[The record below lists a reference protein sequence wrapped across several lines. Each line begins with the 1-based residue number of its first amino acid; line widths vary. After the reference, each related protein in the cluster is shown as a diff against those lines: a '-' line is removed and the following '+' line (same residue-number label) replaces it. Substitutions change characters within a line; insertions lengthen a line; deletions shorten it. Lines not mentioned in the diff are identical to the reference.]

1 MYGTPAEETDYSIAS
16 KTYAIDAEN
25 AIVSG
30 IPAKTTAEDVLSELT
45 CQAQDATIQ
54 IVDASGEALDGGG
67 MVASQMKVQVVA
79 HNEVRKEYVVSVL
92 GDLDGS
98 GGPSEAAIEQIQS
111 YILGDASLNLLQVL
125 SADVKPDGKIN
136 VQDLVLIKKSI
147 LLGQ

>member
-1 MYGTPAEETDYSIAS
+1 M
-16 KTYAIDAEN
+16 
-25 AIVSG
+25 
-30 IPAKTTAEDVLSELT
+30 T

-98 GGPSEAAIEQIQS
+98 GGPSDGGYRTNS
-111 YILGDASLNLLQVL
+111 NLT
-125 SADVKPDGKIN
+125 SSGM
-136 VQDLVLIKKSI
+136 
-147 LLGQ
+147 LL